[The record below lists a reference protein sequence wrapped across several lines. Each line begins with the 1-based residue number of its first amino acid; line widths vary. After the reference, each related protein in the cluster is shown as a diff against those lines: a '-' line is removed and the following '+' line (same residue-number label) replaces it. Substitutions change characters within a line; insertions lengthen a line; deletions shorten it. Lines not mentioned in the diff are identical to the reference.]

1 MTISNLATPVPSRFE
16 TAVAVICA
24 ESGWTPVQS
33 SNGAGQARF
42 ALPEMEF
49 TLTASDDRHLCFLY
63 PLAPRLGETPTRAR
77 ALAHMAAAAAR
88 KRKAVLSFHEDMF
101 YLHVLVDMAVTRPEE
116 IPAICQDFLNDCDW
130 WRQNRS
136 FYT

>member
-1 MTISNLATPVPSRFE
+1 MYSRFE
-16 TAVAVICA
+16 AAVAAICA
-24 ESGWTPVQS
+24 ESGWTPAQS
-33 SNGAGQARF
+33 SNDAGQARF

-49 TLTASDDRHLCFLY
+49 TLSAPDDRHLCFLH
-63 PLAPRLGETPTRAR
+63 PLAPALDETPAMAR
-77 ALAHMAAAAAR
+77 ALARMAAAAAR
-88 KRKAVLSFHEDMF
+88 SRKAVLSFHENTF
-101 YLHVLVDMAVTRPEE
+101 YLHVIVDLAATRAEE